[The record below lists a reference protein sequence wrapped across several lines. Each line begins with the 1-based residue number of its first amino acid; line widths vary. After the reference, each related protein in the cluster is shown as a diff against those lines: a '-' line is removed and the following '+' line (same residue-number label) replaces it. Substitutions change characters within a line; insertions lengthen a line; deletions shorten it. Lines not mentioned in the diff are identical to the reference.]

1 MKNPFY
7 PVAEF
12 PDFPSMTPDAAEEA
26 LVKLLAE
33 ANAAVDELEASAAP
47 TWEGFVV
54 ALDDA
59 TRPVSEAWGLIGH
72 LLSVSNSEAWR
83 NLQAK
88 FQGEIVTFYLR
99 MGQSKK
105 FYELAKS
112 VKTDSPVRQRILD
125 KTIQGAEL
133 SGVALADDKRERF
146 NAIQAELARLGMD
159 FRDHVLDATKS
170 YSLLLEKEEDVAG
183 LPEQVKSMIACE
195 GGWRVTIEDA
205 VYVPFMKHAKN
216 RKARE
221 ELCKARSKR
230 ASCGREDNTPLIARI
245 LALREE
251 LAGLLGFKSYAELS
265 LAGKTAPSVV
275 AVYSMV
281 DALDAAAAPK
291 AREENAELEAF
302 AKSDEKLEP
311 WDIAFWSERQ
321 REAKYS
327 YSEEELSKYFNFE
340 DVLKGLFGLAT
351 RLFGVTIE
359 ECSGEAPVWHRDV
372 RFFRVFD
379 GNHSPVAHF
388 YLDPYSRPETKSGG
402 AWMNE
407 FRTREVRADG
417 KTVKPLAVIC
427 CNQVLPDENGI
438 ALMRFVEVE
447 TLFHEFGH
455 ALQHMLTTIDEA
467 GASGLNLIEWDAVE
481 VASQFMEYWC
491 TDSVTLKSFAKH
503 VKTGEPIPEEL
514 LAKVKAAKNYRA
526 AAACERQL
534 SFAVL
539 DMVLHGGKGGALPK
553 ALQANAEKI
562 HSALKAGDA
571 DEVKSIVFDAY
582 TPGTT
587 VEGDRFLNAF
597 SHIFAGGYAA
607 GYYGYKW
614 SEVMCADIFGAF
626 EEVGLDDAA
635 AVCETGMRYRDTVLA
650 LGGSEDPMKVFEK
663 FRGRQPSV
671 EALLRQTGLLR

>member
-12 PDFPSMTPDAAEEA
+12 PDFPSMTPSMAEEA

-33 ANAAVDELEASAAP
+33 AKTAVDDLEANAVP
-47 TWEGFVV
+47 TWEGFVI

-59 TRPVSEAWGLIGH
+59 TRPVSEAWGLVGH
-72 LLSVSNSEAWR
+72 LLSVSNSEEWR
-83 NLQAK
+83 DLQAK
-88 FQGEIVTFYLR
+88 FQGEIVAFYLR
-99 MGQSKK
+99 VGQSKK
-105 FYELAKS
+105 FYELAKA
-112 VKTDSPVRQRILD
+112 VKTDSPTRQRILD

-133 SGVALADDKRERF
+133 SGVALDDDKRERF
-146 NAIQAELARLGMD
+146 NVIQAELAQLAMD
-159 FRDHVLDATKS
+159 FRDHVMDATKA
-170 YSLLLEKEEDVAG
+170 YSLLLTKEEDVEG

-195 GGWRVTIEDA
+195 DGWRVTIEDA
-205 VYVPFMKHAKN
+205 VYVPFMKHARN

-221 ELCKARSKR
+221 ELCKARAKR
-230 ASCGREDNTPLIARI
+230 ASSGKEDNTPLIARI
-245 LALREE
+245 LELRAE
-251 LAGLLGFKSYAELS
+251 LAGLLGFKNYAELS
-265 LAGKTAPSVV
+265 LASKTAPSVA

-281 DALDAAAAPK
+281 DELDSAAAPK
-291 AREENAELEAF
+291 AKDENTELEAF
-302 AKSDEKLEP
+302 AKTGEKLQP

-321 REAKYS
+321 REARYS
-327 YSEEELSKYFNFE
+327 YSEEELSQYFNFE
-340 DVLKGLFGLAT
+340 EVLKGMFGLAS

-359 ECSGEAPVWHRDV
+359 ECMGEAPVWRKDV

-379 GNHSPVAHF
+379 KAHSPIAHF
-388 YLDPYSRPETKSGG
+388 YMDPYSRPETKSGG

-407 FRTREVRADG
+407 FRTREVRANG
-417 KTVKPLAVIC
+417 AAVKPLAVVC
-427 CNQVLPDENGI
+427 CNQVLPDENGV

-455 ALQHMLTTIDEA
+455 ALQHMLTTIDDA

-491 TDSVTLKSFAKH
+491 TDSVTLKSFARH

-539 DMVLHGGKGGALPK
+539 DMVLHGGVDGALP
-553 ALQANAEKI
+553 Q
-562 HSALKAGDA
+562 ALKVNADNIRAALKVGNA
-571 DEVKSIVFDAY
+571 DEVKRYVFDAY
-582 TPGTT
+582 TPDTT
-587 VEGDRFLNAF
+587 IEGDRFLNAF

-626 EEVGLDDAA
+626 DEAGLDDEA

-650 LGGSEDPMKVFEK
+650 LGGSEDPMMVFEK
-663 FRGRQPSV
+663 FRGRQPSAK
-671 EALLRQTGLLR
+671 ALLKQTGLL

>member
-12 PDFPSMTPDAAEEA
+12 PDFPSMTPEVAEEA
-26 LVKLLAE
+26 LVKLLAK
-33 ANAAVDELEASAAP
+33 AKTTVDELEAKAIPS
-47 TWEGFVV
+47 WDGFVV

-88 FQGEIVTFYLR
+88 FQGEIVSFYLR
-99 MGQSKK
+99 VGQSKK
-105 FYELAKS
+105 FYELAKA
-112 VKTDSPVRQRILD
+112 VKTDSPTRQRILD

-146 NAIQAELARLGMD
+146 NAIQAELAQLGMD
-159 FRDHVLDATKS
+159 FRDHVLDATKA
-170 YSLLLEKEEDVAG
+170 YSLLLTKEEDVEG
-183 LPEQVKSMIACE
+183 LPAQVKSMIACDE
-195 GGWRVTIEDA
+195 GWRVTIEDA

-221 ELCKARSKR
+221 ELCKARAKR
-230 ASCGREDNTPLIARI
+230 ASVGKEDNTPLISRI
-245 LALREE
+245 LELRAE
-251 LAGLLGFKSYAELS
+251 LASLLGYKSYAELS
-265 LAGKTAPSVV
+265 LASKTAPSVA
-275 AVYSMV
+275 AVYNMV
-281 DALDAAAAPK
+281 DELDAAAAPK
-291 AREENAELEAF
+291 AREEKVELEAF
-302 AKSDEKLEP
+302 AGGQKLEP

-327 YSEEELSKYFNFE
+327 YSEDELSQYFNFE
-340 DVLKGLFGLAT
+340 EVLKGMFALAS
-351 RLFGVTIE
+351 RLFEVTIE
-359 ECSGEAPVWHRDV
+359 ECSGEAPVWHKDV
-372 RFFRVFD
+372 RFFKVLD
-379 GNHSPVAHF
+379 DKKMPIAHF

-407 FRTREVRADG
+407 FRTREVRENG
-417 KTVKPLAVIC
+417 RTTKPLAVIC
-427 CNQVLPDENGI
+427 CNQVLPDENGM

-455 ALQHMLTTIDEA
+455 ALQHMLTKIDDA
-467 GASGLNLIEWDAVE
+467 GASGLNIIEWDAVE

-491 TDSVTLKSFAKH
+491 TDSVTLKSFATH

-539 DMVLHGGKGGALPK
+539 DMVLHGEKKCMLPK
-553 ALQANAEKI
+553 ALQADVEKI
-562 HSALKAGDA
+562 YSAVDAGNA
-571 DEVKSIVFDAY
+571 DEVKEYVFNAY
-582 TPGTT
+582 TPETS
-587 VEGDRFLNAF
+587 VEGDKFLNAF
-597 SHIFAGGYAA
+597 SHVFAGGYAA

-626 EEVGLDDAA
+626 EEVGLDNDAA
-635 AVCETGMRYRDTVLA
+635 VREMGKRYRDTILA
-650 LGGSEDPMKVFEK
+650 LGGSEDPMTVFEK
-663 FRGRQPSV
+663 FRGRQPSAK
-671 EALLRQTGLLR
+671 ALLRQTGLL